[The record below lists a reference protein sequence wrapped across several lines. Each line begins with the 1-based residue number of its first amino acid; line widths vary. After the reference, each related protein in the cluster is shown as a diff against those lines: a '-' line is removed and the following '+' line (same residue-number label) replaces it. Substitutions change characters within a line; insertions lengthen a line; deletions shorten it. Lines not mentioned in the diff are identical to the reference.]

1 MRGSEYADLKAFAA
15 IAEQGSF
22 ARAAAQ
28 LNVTPS
34 ALSQT
39 IRGLETRLGVRLLNR
54 TTRSV
59 APSEAGERLLA
70 RMLPAIADLEAAIDD
85 VRALRDRPSGVLRIN
100 CSRVAALDR
109 LAPMI
114 GGFLKAHPEIALDIV
129 TDDRLVDI
137 VAGRFDAGIRLGEMV
152 EKDMV
157 AVRLGGELR
166 MIVVAAPSYLERYGT
181 PGNPRD
187 LKSHRCINFRMAT
200 DGGLYR
206 WEFER
211 DKEKLEVAVRG
222 PLTVMEPDVARDAL
236 VEGIGIGYFFE
247 HRVQALLRA
256 GKLVHIL
263 KEWSPPFPGFYL
275 YYPGRRQMPPALRAF
290 IDFAA
295 AHAKGKV
302 AS

>member
-70 RMLPAIADLEAAIDD
+70 RMLPAFADLEEAIDE
-85 VRALRDRPSGVLRIN
+85 VRSLRDRPSGVLRIN

-109 LAPMI
+109 LTPMI
-114 GGFLKAHPEIALDIV
+114 GGFLKAHPEISLDIV

-137 VAGRFDAGIRLGEMV
+137 VAGRFDAG
-152 EKDMV
+152 
-157 AVRLGGELR
+157 
-166 MIVVAAPSYLERYGT
+166 
-181 PGNPRD
+181 
-187 LKSHRCINFRMAT
+187 
-200 DGGLYR
+200 
-206 WEFER
+206 
-211 DKEKLEVAVRG
+211 
-222 PLTVMEPDVARDAL
+222 
-236 VEGIGIGYFFE
+236 
-247 HRVQALLRA
+247 
-256 GKLVHIL
+256 
-263 KEWSPPFPGFYL
+263 
-275 YYPGRRQMPPALRAF
+275 
-290 IDFAA
+290 
-295 AHAKGKV
+295 
-302 AS
+302 